1 MIFRIIGVV
10 SVKERA
16 MKEQD
21 KLSIYNAAETMK
33 SIRAIERE
41 YWVGDG
47 HIEASKRIHT
57 LKSAMLKYRR
67 QFLIYRILEF
77 LRLR

>member
-1 MIFRIIGVV
+1 
-10 SVKERA
+10 

-21 KLSIYNAAETMK
+21 KLSIYNAAETIK
-33 SIRAIERE
+33 SIRAIERD

-47 HIEASKRIHT
+47 HIEATKRIYALT
-57 LKSAMLKYRR
+57 GAMLKYRR

>member
-1 MIFRIIGVV
+1 
-10 SVKERA
+10 

-21 KLSIYNAAETMK
+21 KLALYNQIEITK
-33 SIRAIERE
+33 SIRAIERQ

-47 HIEASKRIHT
+47 HIEAAKRIHT
-57 LKSAMLKYRR
+57 LTSAMLKYRR
-67 QFLIYRILEF
+67 QFLIYRVLEF

>member
-1 MIFRIIGVV
+1 
-10 SVKERA
+10 

-21 KLSIYNAAETMK
+21 KLALYNQIEIMK
-33 SIRAIERE
+33 SIRAIERQ

-47 HIEASKRIHT
+47 HMEAAKRIHT
-57 LKSAMLKYRR
+57 LRSAMLKYRR
-67 QFLIYRILEF
+67 EFLIYRIFEF

>member
-1 MIFRIIGVV
+1 
-10 SVKERA
+10 

-21 KLSIYNAAETMK
+21 KLALYNQIEIMK
-33 SIRAIERE
+33 SIRAIERQ

-47 HIEASKRIHT
+47 HIEAAKRIHT
-57 LKSAMLKYRR
+57 LRSAMLKYRR
-67 QFLIYRILEF
+67 EFLIYRIFEF